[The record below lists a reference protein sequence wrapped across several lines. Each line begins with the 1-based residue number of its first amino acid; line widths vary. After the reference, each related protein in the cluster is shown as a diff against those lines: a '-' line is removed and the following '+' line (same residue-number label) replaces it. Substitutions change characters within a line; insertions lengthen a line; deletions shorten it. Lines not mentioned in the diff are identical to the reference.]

1 MSEHR
6 CPTDGAPAL
15 ARISSPVPSLSRRH
29 HPLTANKKPPRQRR
43 DGQSM
48 TDQQIAHWGGWTRTN
63 NIPIN
68 SRVVCQLT
76 YAPSVPSQTPLNK
89 KPATPSGGPRFHSTT
104 TRQPDPRAE
113 LRLFGRL
120 EFELRVVM
128 VSNLTRRTGDRQ
140 PDPTANDA
148 RRLETV
154 TRGPSRD

>member
-1 MSEHR
+1 MEL
-6 CPTDGAPAL
+6 TT
-15 ARISSPVPSLSRRH
+15 SSPGDYQQKTAAPKARRPIH
-29 HPLTANKKPPRQRR
+29 NFQL
-43 DGQSM
+43 
-48 TDQQIAHWGGWTRTN
+48 DQQIAHWGGWTRTT

-76 YAPSVPSQTPLNK
+76 YAPSVLSQTPLNK

-128 VSNLTRRTGDRQ
+128 LSNLTQRTGDRQ

-148 RRLETV
+148 
-154 TRGPSRD
+154 